1 MQYVIGG
8 ELLNKIAENEANE
21 QILGRSTDQVKE
33 IQCRVETTEL
43 DDAVIV
49 DTVNQ
54 QQEIEIHQDD

>member
-1 MQYVIGG
+1 MQYIIGG

-49 DTVNQ
+49 DTVN
-54 QQEIEIHQDD
+54 